1 LGGLDLFAVGPDVQV
16 AGAVLGVGAADFDLH
31 GLPLAEIEGDVSVVC
46 PVAQG
51 DGDRLLEG
59 VGVEGKLDRVFSRV
73 SGKLVNFLSI
83 VPRATIDWSSGEGDP
98 CPIKLFP
105 SGSVLLEAIL
115 GCFRL
120 TSNIHPW
127 VGLRSEG

>member
-1 LGGLDLFAVGPDVQV
+1 MEVDAPAVGAVTDRAGDLLPDRGLVQ
-16 AGAVLGVGAADFDLH
+16 G
-31 GLPLAEIEGDVSVVC
+31 E
-46 PVAQG
+46 
-51 DGDRLLEG
+51 
-59 VGVEGKLDRVFSRV
+59 LDAVFSRV